1 MGTDS
6 RNTNLSNQEK
16 KRFAVLRKQTAL
28 LTAVVSVFAMVA
40 LGAPL
45 AASAAQ
51 RIDMKVL
58 VLGTSTTEPGLVSW
72 QSALQREGVPYETIV
87 TTPGHTPITAA
98 TLSDTL
104 ASGTPEG
111 KYQAVIVTVGDL
123 PECTTTCVSQLS
135 PTEWTAIEE
144 YEQTFNVRQLTGD
157 IFPSAT
163 YGLNAPSFDGALDNT
178 QGALTT
184 EGKTIFPYLKGPVAI
199 DTGTFGYEA
208 TPLTTQ
214 ATGASFSSLVSGPG
228 GSSLLGVY
236 THPNG
241 VQEMVETFNQ
251 NANQLQ
257 AELLRHGALNW
268 ATRGVYFGD
277 QRNYYEADIDDNFL
291 FDDSWDTTTHTTDS
305 LSEDAIREVPA
316 DVEYAAKWSTE
327 NKFRIDMLFNGG
339 GSTAYAEG
347 NTAALGGSG
356 GATGETTKGGG
367 SSAPGTDPLL
377 AAFQKDKS
385 SFGWISHTW
394 DHPNID
400 VGCATQQYIEAELNE
415 NNSWAAQAPGT
426 TPGTGG
432 LGLTSLTTP
441 TAALGNDNPS
451 VVITGEHSGLANL
464 LPGNPGVVDPPDLDT
479 AEAAASGGKL
489 APGKYV
495 YAVADDFS
503 VGGPPSTASES
514 APVTVTGSTGTVT
527 LTWAAVC
534 HAAEFKI
541 YRELEGSNKWS
552 LISTVAPPATA
563 PPNSWFGNPISNKL
577 VTNGGALEQTFTD
590 TGAAGTAS
598 TGPPVD
604 NGAVESA
611 YPQNPNFTPAFTG
624 VGIQYFGSDASKP
637 YPNASIAGSTTP
649 VYPAGSS
656 FPDGTASAIPRYP
669 TNIYYN
675 VSTETEEVDEY
686 NTLYTSVVEGGKCVA
701 SPTNTCETAKA
712 NFAEVV
718 HSIETNMFGHVMG
731 NDPRPHYFHQP
742 NMMGSPPVG
751 EPTTGTPPAT
761 SKDVGN
767 GLFYSVVNPMLAAYN
782 QYFSAPIEQPT
793 MAQIGEILARQQAW
807 NTASASQVS
816 GYIEGNQVTLNNTG
830 TAAVNAPLT
839 GVTGVGSVYGGIQ
852 SGWTSVPVA
861 ASTYVTPTTW
871 PAAPAPV
878 QQAPQGSWLNQVGSA
893 GYLLGGWDGAQDVS
907 DMPNVTASV
916 VQGSRYVWAANTT
929 DVRALQ
935 GPEGTT
941 RNAAGY
947 YDPNQVQVKLGF
959 TTAYSGNLHL
969 YAMDWDSTARRESIT
984 VNDGSGPRTV
994 LLNSEF
1000 SNGAWVSFPVNVA
1013 AGGSVT
1019 ISVNHEAGA
1028 NAVLSG
1034 IFLGDAGAP
1043 PSTTGQQLSEGGWLG
1058 AVGSGGYDLA
1068 GWDGPT
1074 GDVSYVPNASISLV
1088 QGSRYQWASHTE
1100 DARALSEPGAFTRNA
1115 AAYYDP
1121 NQIQVQIHF
1130 TAAYTGNLHTYAV
1143 DWDTTARRETISVNG
1158 QTAVLSSSFN
1168 LGAWVSFPISVAAGG
1183 TVTITVDRTAG
1194 PNAVLSGIFLG
1205 EGGATPGPTVAS
1217 APQGAWV
1224 NAVGSAGYDLPGW
1237 NGSAGDLS
1245 YLPNASASL
1254 VQGSRYQWAAGSSEA
1269 RVLSDPSG
1277 VTRNAGVYYDPNE
1290 VQVQLHFSAAY
1301 SGNLHLYAVDWDKLT
1316 RREIITV
1323 NGQSAVLSNDF
1334 GEGAWVAFPVTVAAG
1349 GTVTITVDRTFG
1361 PNAVLSGIFLGDAG
1375 APAAAPVAS
1384 APQGNWVGSFGS
1396 AGYALGAWDG
1406 STDLTSL
1413 PNASLAI
1420 TQGTR
1425 YQWAPTTTDVRA
1437 LEGPEKMTR
1446 TAAAYYDPNQIDAQL
1461 TFKAAYSGNLELY
1474 AVDWDS
1480 TARRETIVVNGQTAV
1495 LSNEFSQ
1502 GAWVSFPISVQAGET
1517 VNITVNRLAGS
1528 NAVLSGIFLG

>member
-1 MGTDS
+1 M
-6 RNTNLSNQEK
+6 
-16 KRFAVLRKQTAL
+16 LRRLTVAPIVTLLAL
-28 LTAVVSVFAMVA
+28 VSIAGGVA
-40 LGAPL
+40 SLAPAS
-45 AASAAQ
+45 AAAAQ

-58 VLGTSTTEPGLVSW
+58 VLGTSATEPDLVSW

-87 TTPGHTPITAA
+87 TTPGHAPITAA

-104 ASGTPEG
+104 ANGTQEA
-111 KYQAVIVTVGDL
+111 KYQAVIVSVGDL

-135 PTEWTAIEE
+135 QTEWTAIEE

-163 YGLNAPSFDGALDNT
+163 YGLNAPTFDGALDNT

-214 ATGASFSSLVSGPG
+214 ATGASFSPLVSGPG
-228 GSSLLGVY
+228 GSALAGVY

-241 VQEMVETFNQ
+241 IQELVETFNQ

-268 ATRGVYFGD
+268 VTRGVYFGD
-277 QRNYYEADIDDNFL
+277 QRNYYEADVDDNFL
-291 FDDSWDTTTHTTDS
+291 YDDSWDTTTHTTDS
-305 LSEDAIREVPA
+305 LPEDAIREVPS
-316 DVEYAAKWSTE
+316 DVEYAAKWSAE

-339 GSTAYAEG
+339 GSVSYAEG
-347 NTAALGGSG
+347 NTTALGGSG

-367 SSAPGTDPLL
+367 STAPGTDPLL
-377 AAFQKDKS
+377 AAFQKDKG

-400 VGCATQQYIEAELNE
+400 IGCATQEYIEAELNE
-415 NNSWAAQAPGT
+415 NNNWATQAPGA

-432 LGLTSLTTP
+432 LGLTGLTTP
-441 TAALGNDNPS
+441 TATVGNDNPA

-479 AEAAASGGKL
+479 AEAATTGGKL

-514 APVTVTGSTGTVT
+514 APVTVTGSTGAVT

-590 TGAAGTAS
+590 TGAAATAS
-598 TGPPVD
+598 SGPPVD
-604 NGAVESA
+604 NEAVESA
-611 YPQNPNFTPAFTG
+611 YPQNPNLTPAFTG

-637 YPNASIAGSTTP
+637 YPNASIPGSTTP
-649 VYPAGSS
+649 VYAAGAS
-656 FPDGTASAIPRYP
+656 FPDGSANAIPRYP

-686 NTLYTSVVEGGKCVA
+686 NTLYTAVAEGGKCVA
-701 SPTNTCETAKA
+701 SSTNTCETTKA
-712 NFAEVV
+712 NFAEIV
-718 HSIETNMFGHVMG
+718 HSIETNMFGHLMG

-742 NMMGSPPVG
+742 NLMGSPPPG

-761 SKDVGN
+761 SKEVGD

-793 MAQIGEILARQQAW
+793 MAQIGEILARQEAW
-807 NTASASQVS
+807 STASASQVS
-816 GYIEGNQVTLNNTG
+816 GYIEGGQVTLQNSGTG
-830 TAAVNAPLT
+830 AVNTPLT

-852 SGWTSVPVA
+852 SGWTSVPA
-861 ASTYVTPTTW
+861 ATSTYTATTPW
-871 PAAPAPV
+871 PTAPAPV
-878 QQAPQGSWLNQVGSA
+878 QQEPQGSWFGKLGSA
-893 GYLLGGWDGAQDVS
+893 GYLLAGWDGAQDVS
-907 DMPNVTASV
+907 DMPGVTASL
-916 VQGSRYVWAANTT
+916 VQGSRYEWTANTS

-935 GPEGTT
+935 GPEGTI
-941 RNAAGY
+941 RNAATY
-947 YDPNQVQVKLGF
+947 YDPNQIQEKLSF
-959 TTAYSGNLHL
+959 ATAYSGNLHL
-969 YAMDWDSTARRESIT
+969 YAVDWDSTTRRESIV

-994 LLNSEF
+994 DLSSEF
-1000 SNGAWVSFPVNVA
+1000 KNGAWVSFPIDVA

-1019 ISVNHEAGA
+1019 ITVNHEAGA

-1034 IFLGDAGAP
+1034 IFLGEAGSP
-1043 PSTTGQQLSEGGWLG
+1043 PSTAGQELSKGGWVG
-1058 AVGSGGYDLA
+1058 AFGAAGYDLA

-1074 GDVSYVPNASISLV
+1074 GDVSYIPNATVSLV
-1088 QGSRYQWASHTE
+1088 QGSRYQWAANTT
-1100 DARALSEPGAFTRNA
+1100 DPRALSEPGQLTRNA

-1121 NQIQVQIHF
+1121 NQ
-1130 TAAYTGNLHTYAV
+1130 
-1143 DWDTTARRETISVNG
+1143 
-1158 QTAVLSSSFN
+1158 
-1168 LGAWVSFPISVAAGG
+1168 
-1183 TVTITVDRTAG
+1183 
-1194 PNAVLSGIFLG
+1194 
-1205 EGGATPGPTVAS
+1205 
-1217 APQGAWV
+1217 
-1224 NAVGSAGYDLPGW
+1224 
-1237 NGSAGDLS
+1237 
-1245 YLPNASASL
+1245 
-1254 VQGSRYQWAAGSSEA
+1254 
-1269 RVLSDPSG
+1269 
-1277 VTRNAGVYYDPNE
+1277 
-1290 VQVQLHFSAAY
+1290 VQVKLSFAAAY
-1301 SGNLHLYAVDWDKLT
+1301 SGNLHLYAVDWDSTERRETISVNGQTASLSSSFNGGAWVSFPVSVAAGETLTVTVDRTAGANAVLSGIFLGEGGTPPGPTVAGAPQGSWVNAVGSAGYALAGWHGASGDISYLPNASMTLAQGARYQWATGSADPRALSDPSGLTHNATTFYDPNQIQVKLSFNAAYSGNLHLYAVDWDQQT

-1323 NGQSAVLSNDF
+1323 NGQSVALGDF
-1334 GEGAWVAFPVTVAAG
+1334 SAGAWVSFPVEVAAG

-1361 PNAVLSGIFLGDAG
+1361 PNAVLSGIFLGDSG
-1375 APAAAPVAS
+1375 APPAMSVAS
-1384 APQGNWVGSFGS
+1384 APQGNWVGTYGS
-1396 AGYALGAWDG
+1396 AGYDLAAWNG
-1406 STDLTSL
+1406 STTPTDLTSL
-1413 PNASLAI
+1413 TNASVNL
-1420 TQGTR
+1420 TR
-1425 YQWAPTTTDVRA
+1425 GGRYVWWTTGTTTEPQA
-1437 LEGPEKMTR
+1437 LESPNKAER
-1446 TAAAYYDPNQIDAQL
+1446 TAATYYDPNQIEVQL
-1461 TFKAAYSGNLELY
+1461 NFTAAYTGALNLY
-1474 AVDWDS
+1474 AVDWESGGRQELVTVD
-1480 TARRETIVVNGQTAV
+1480 GQTAA
-1495 LSNEFSQ
+1495 LSNFSQ
-1502 GAWVSFPISVQAGET
+1502 GAWMSFPVNVSAGGVVT
-1517 VNITVNRLAGS
+1517 IIVDRTAGS
-1528 NAVLSGIFLG
+1528 NAVLSGIFLD

>member
-1 MGTDS
+1 MV
-6 RNTNLSNQEK
+6 
-16 KRFAVLRKQTAL
+16 VLVS
-28 LTAVVSVFAMVA
+28 VVSMLAMLA
-40 LGAPL
+40 MSAPVS
-45 AASAAQ
+45 ASAAQ

-58 VLGTSTTEPGLVSW
+58 VLGTSTTEPDLVSW

-87 TTPGHTPITAA
+87 TTPGHAPITAT

-104 ASGTPEG
+104 ANGTPEG

-123 PECTTTCVSQLS
+123 PECGTTCVSQLT

-178 QGALTT
+178 QGALST

-214 ATGASFSSLVSGPG
+214 ATGASFSPLVSGPG
-228 GSSLLGVY
+228 GSALVGVY

-305 LSEDAIREVPA
+305 LPEDAIREVPT

-377 AAFQKDKS
+377 AAFQKDKN

-415 NNSWAAQAPGT
+415 NNSWAAQAPGA

-441 TAALGNDNPS
+441 TAALGNDNPA

-479 AEAAASGGKL
+479 AEAATSGGKL

-495 YAVADDFS
+495 YAIADDFS
-503 VGGPPSTASES
+503 VGGPPSTGSES

-552 LISTVAPPATA
+552 LISTVAPPASA
-563 PPNSWFGNPISNKL
+563 PPNAWFANPISNKL
-577 VTNGGALEQTFTD
+577 VTNGGAQEQTFTD

-598 TGPPVD
+598 SGPPVD
-604 NGAVESA
+604 NEAVESA
-611 YPQNPNFTPAFTG
+611 YPQNPNFTPAFAG

-637 YPNASIAGSTTP
+637 YPNASIPGSTTP
-649 VYPAGSS
+649 VYPDGAT
-656 FPDGTASAIPRYP
+656 FPDGTANAIPRYP

-686 NTLYTSVVEGGKCVA
+686 NTLYTSVAEGGKCVA
-701 SPTNTCETAKA
+701 SSTNTCETTKA
-712 NFAEVV
+712 NFAEIV

-742 NMMGSPPVG
+742 NMMGTPPPG

-807 NTASASQVS
+807 NTASASQVT

-839 GVTGVGSVYGGIQ
+839 GVTGIGSVYGGIQ

-861 ASTYVTPTTW
+861 TSTYTAPTTW
-871 PAAPAPV
+871 PVAPAPV
-878 QQAPQGSWLNQVGSA
+878 QQEPQGSWAGKFGSS
-893 GYLLGGWDGAQDVS
+893 GYLLAGWDGAQDVS
-907 DMPNVTASV
+907 DMPGVTASLV
-916 VQGSRYVWAANTT
+916 KGGRYQWTANTA
-929 DVRALQ
+929 DVRALEA
-935 GPEGTT
+935 PEGAV
-941 RNAAGY
+941 RNAAAY
-947 YDPNQVQVKLGF
+947 YDSNQIQVKLSF
-959 TTAYSGNLHL
+959 NAAYSGNIHL
-969 YAMDWDSTARRESIT
+969 YALDWDSTARRESIS
-984 VNDGSGPRTV
+984 VDDGSGPRTV

-1000 SNGAWVSFPVNVA
+1000 NKGAWVSLPIGVA

-1019 ISVNHEAGA
+1019 ISVTREAGN

-1034 IFLGDAGAP
+1034 IFLGEAGLP
-1043 PSTTGQQLSEGGWLG
+1043 PANGGQELSKGGWVG
-1058 AVGSGGYDLA
+1058 AFGAAGYDLA

-1074 GDVSYVPNASISLV
+1074 GDVSYIPNATVSLV
-1088 QGSRYQWASHTE
+1088 QGSRYQWSANTT
-1100 DARALSEPGAFTRNA
+1100 DPRALSEPEQETRNA
-1115 AAYYDP
+1115 ATYYDP
-1121 NQIQVQIHF
+1121 NQVQVKLSF
-1130 TAAYTGNLHTYAV
+1130 SAAYTGNLHLYAV

-1158 QTAVLSSSFN
+1158 QTAVLSGSFHE
-1168 LGAWVSFPISVAAGG
+1168 GAWVSFPITVAAGE
-1183 TVTITVDRTAG
+1183 TITITVDRTAG
-1194 PNAVLSGIFLG
+1194 SNAVLSGIFLG
-1205 EGGATPGPTVAS
+1205 EGGTPPGPAVAS
-1217 APQGAWV
+1217 APQGTWV
-1224 NAVGSAGYDLPGW
+1224 NGVGSAGYDLASWDGQTQ
-1237 NGSAGDLS
+1237 DMS
-1245 YLPNASASL
+1245 YLPNASLSL
-1254 VQGSRYQWAAGSSEA
+1254 QQGSRYQWTSSTA
-1269 RVLSDPSG
+1269 DPRALSDPTG
-1277 VTRNAGVYYDPNE
+1277 VLHNAGAYYDPN
-1290 VQVQLHFSAAY
+1290 QIRLMLTFAKAY

-1323 NGQSAVLSNDF
+1323 NGQSVDLSNDF
-1334 GEGAWVAFPVTVAAG
+1334 SEGAWVSFPISVAAG
-1349 GTVTITVDRTFG
+1349 GTVTITVDHTFG
-1361 PNAVLSGIFLGDAG
+1361 PNAVLSGIFLGDGG
-1375 APAAAPVAS
+1375 APAVAPVTS
-1384 APQGNWVGSFGS
+1384 APQGNWVGAYGATGS
-1396 AGYALGAWDG
+1396 DLLGFNG
-1406 STDLTSL
+1406 STDLASL
-1413 PNASLAI
+1413 TNASLAVE
-1420 TQGTR
+1420 QGSR
-1425 YQWAPTTTDVRA
+1425 YQWAPSTIEARA
-1437 LEGPEKMTR
+1437 LENPGKTARVAAGLYEFNQIKSQLNF
-1446 TAAAYYDPNQIDAQL
+1446 TAAY
-1461 TFKAAYSGNLELY
+1461 TGNIELY

-1480 TARRETIVVNGQTAV
+1480 TARRETITVNGQTAV
-1495 LSNEFSQ
+1495 LSSAFNE
-1502 GAWVSFPISVQAGET
+1502 GAWVSFPISVAAGGT
-1517 VNITVNRLAGS
+1517 VTITVDRLAGN